1 MLTHFKAVKQKTV
14 RVRELELNASS
25 KDDRWL
31 FGSCVYSRFGV
42 VPTLNV
48 GSFINW

>member
-14 RVRELELNASS
+14 RVRELNASS

-31 FGSCVYSRFGV
+31 FGSCVYARFGV
-42 VPTLNV
+42 VPMLNV
-48 GSFINW
+48 GSFISW